1 MFQDSGTP
9 TTGVSAMDL
18 AKYCVNAVVVEGR
31 SVRAVAQAT
40 GTSKTWVHRHV
51 QLYRAGGEAALEPL
65 RRGPKHPPALTA
77 PEVEDEIVWWR
88 KHLGDAGFD
97 AGARTIRYHLLQAHD
112 SVPALATVHR
122 VLRRRGLV
130 VDQPQKRPRSSWIRF
145 EAALPNECWQTD
157 MTHWRAGGE
166 SVEIL
171 HFVDD
176 CSRVAL
182 SSKCSAWRA
191 RPMPSSSSMRRLR
204 PGGCPPRC
212 SQITA
217 GSIPP
222 TIEEPKA
229 PSRSISPRWASASS
243 TASPTIPR
251 PRARS
256 SATTGRSRSGSP
268 SATSSPPS

>member
-40 GTSKTWVHRHV
+40 GTSKSWVHRHV

-130 VDQPQKRPRSSWIRF
+130 VDQPQKRL
-145 EAALPNECWQTD
+145 A
-157 MTHWRAGGE
+157 RAG
-166 SVEIL
+166 SV
-171 HFVDD
+171 
-176 CSRVAL
+176 SRRRCPMSVG
-182 SSKCSAWRA
+182 
-191 RPMPSSSSMRRLR
+191 RP
-204 PGGCPPRC
+204 
-212 SQITA
+212 T
-217 GSIPP
+217 
-222 TIEEPKA
+222 
-229 PSRSISPRWASASS
+229 
-243 TASPTIPR
+243 
-251 PRARS
+251 
-256 SATTGRSRSGSP
+256 
-268 SATSSPPS
+268 